1 MGARYTKE
9 VTDVRDPRIESW
21 LLAEGVTYEY
31 REAVPLDAF
40 DLQTSRANQARVNK
54 PILDDLVERYA
65 LAYMDEIDMP
75 ALVAKPLKKDPNLLM
90 ILDGNQR
97 HAAAAEAERTVV
109 DCFVV
114 DANIDDMTTMLLC
127 WTANSKNGDAG
138 TVLDHKLQAAHFH
151 RLWPHVQLA
160 IVARKFGLRQETLAS
175 FLRLEKVE
183 ARLAEFGL
191 DSSQISRPNREKL
204 HTTIESDVRFREA
217 AKFLQETGIVGNL
230 ADEFWADYRRARSDA
245 DVVQLVERW
254 RQRSDVAALLRDKRL
269 HRAPIPKSKIKS
281 TVERMQAILRFL
293 QKNPD
298 PISLEVV
305 SGEEVRS
312 LIQTLQQAQIVAR
325 DVLKQF
331 EKSST
336 VAA

>member
-1 MGARYTKE
+1 M
-9 VTDVRDPRIESW
+9 RDPRIENW
-21 LLAEGVTYEY
+21 LKAEGVTYEY
-31 REAVPLDAF
+31 REAVPLEAF

-65 LAYMDEIDMP
+65 LAYMDEVDMP
-75 ALVAKPLKKDPNLLM
+75 ALVAVPKKQNPSLLM

-97 HAAAAEAERTVV
+97 HAAAAEAEKLTV

-114 DANIDDMTTMLLC
+114 DPGIDEMTRTMLC
-127 WTANSKNGDAG
+127 WTANNKNGEPG

-151 RLWPHVQLA
+151 KLWPHVHLS
-160 IVARKFGLRQETLAS
+160 IVARKFGLKEATLAS
-175 FLRLEKVE
+175 FLRLERVD

-191 DSSQISRPNREKL
+191 ESSQISRPNREKL
-204 HTTIESDVRFREA
+204 HTVVEADVRFREA

-230 ADEFWADYRRARSDA
+230 ADEFWADYRRARTDA
-245 DVVQLVERW
+245 DVVALVERW
-254 RQRSDVAALLRDKRL
+254 RQRADVAALLRDKRL
-269 HRAPIPKSKIKS
+269 HRAPIPRSKIKQ
-281 TVERMQAILRFL
+281 TVERVQSILRFL

-305 SGEEVRS
+305 SSDEVRS
-312 LIQTLQQAQIVAR
+312 LITSLQQAQLVAR

-331 EKSST
+331 EKNAPG
-336 VAA
+336 AAA